1 MADSKP
7 SSVDL
12 FYKLRTAPMHALKR
26 GLRLDDPEQDSDQ
39 FLAGVQNEG
48 EFEVPFNKDNEKYDV
63 FYRAYNEHGEGD
75 LIGIKRELFR
85 VNINQAGGL
94 NDSALSFVVSD
105 PGDVDAFAADD
116 VVQIED
122 ELLVISDY
130 VSGTRTITVEERG
143 AHGTAGI
150 AHANS
155 TNVILCRYTVPHR
168 SIIMA
173 GDVRELSA
181 PQIALVPILGGFLII
196 ATAPADPDNIL
207 DSYLLFRSD
216 SSPALEQRYAVKVR
230 AGESTHTFFHFLS
243 INDDRT
249 IPWYIRVK
257 SVTRSAVIG
266 SAFSNEVVGKPLL
279 SDEEAEAGEPN
290 APNMEVLPD
299 GGGVGEQ
306 DFRFLF
312 GVELLDN
319 TNIAGISQTQVQVA
333 GPNAAHDP
341 MAGFSFAII
350 DKIFARK
357 PPFSSFLTVTEP
369 SDEIGGAYQFSSRLF
384 NKHADIWSDWS
395 VPKSAFTQPGVK
407 DIGVPNEPRSFALH
421 DILDAGDSSGNR
433 FTFTIKEPSLNSR
446 TIWQYEIQGS
456 NDLFAQSGTAGIE
469 DNTGLSGVQSIGTGR
484 ATVGETVLT
493 ITTGGSGNFAADAFR
508 NKVLYIHSG
517 MPTESGTNNF
527 TGELLF
533 PQAFVIG
540 ANTVDANGN
549 ITTVTLRS
557 SESGFKLPAG
567 ASTQTVNWIIADDW
581 QESDTLL
588 VRTFRVWSLVAS
600 GTPDSERFQGEIS
613 SEPTRYWRVRAWNRP
628 GAGRWIYSDALTGTV
643 QSSAAL
649 SFKTSKPVV
658 GDFAVSKGFQAQI
671 TSDVRFSATDNNS
684 VSWTSGTIYYPDGD
698 DEAVNSGSMNLAS
711 GRTYWVYKSVGA
723 GNRTLGLTENPAF
736 VLSTTRVLVAQISTS
751 GDTAELATIVT
762 PWMLGSTF
770 TAAAINVNRLSAIT
784 ANIGAVTLG
793 SLTGVI
799 ITASV
804 FRTASSGRRVEI
816 SAGAPFINF
825 HRSGGGAVFAS
836 IASED
841 DDGGTLDIQPAAGAS
856 GHFQVGLTSRRWEE
870 ISLNAQGIN
879 LDALGGDVHVDGT
892 IRMNLPG
899 TPDFTIPAGTVIAKD
914 NFAVLNAITNANGVA
929 LGITVG
935 GDAVISSTKSG
946 TANYTAL
953 VFNTSGTGRGF
964 IHSLGGWFIGEAP
977 FTGIV
982 GAQTLTGRLTVQNDI
997 FKLATAYNNPDFV
1010 LEHWAHGTSKQKPSY
1025 TGLMPLD
1032 KMESFLRKEIH
1043 LPAVDNVKPSGI
1055 FERGDWV
1062 LESMESA
1069 YLYILQLHKRIERLE
1084 STVIGLIR

>member
-1 MADSKP
+1 MPDSKP

-12 FYKLRTAPMHALKR
+12 FYKLRTAPIHALKR
-26 GLRLDDPEQDSDQ
+26 GLRLDDPEQDSDH
-39 FLAGVQNEG
+39 FTAGIQNEG
-48 EFEVPFNKDNEKYDV
+48 EFEIPFNKENEKYDV
-63 FYRAYNEHGEGD
+63 FYRAYNEHGEAETV
-75 LIGIKRELFR
+75 GIKRELFR
-85 VNINQAGGL
+85 VNLNQVGGL
-94 NDSALSFVVSD
+94 NTSTLVFVISD
-105 PGDVDAFAADD
+105 PGADDAFAADD
-116 VVQIED
+116 VIQIED
-122 ELLVISDY
+122 ELLVVDSYIA
-130 VSGTRTITVEERG
+130 GTNTITVEERG
-143 AHGTAGI
+143 AHGTRPAS
-150 AHANS
+150 HANDVS
-155 TNVILCRYTVPHR
+155 IILCRYTVPHK
-168 SIIMA
+168 SIVMS
-173 GDVRELSA
+173 GDERELSA
-181 PQIALVPILGGFLII
+181 PQISLIPILGGYII
-196 ATAPADPDNIL
+196 TAIAPADPDSIL
-207 DSYLLFRSD
+207 DSYIIFRSD
-216 SSPALEQRYAVKVR
+216 SSPAQVQRDVVKVR
-230 AGESTHTFFHFLS
+230 AGESTHIFYHFLTL
-243 INDDRT
+243 NEDRT
-249 IPWYIRVK
+249 IPWFIRIK
-257 SVTRSAVIG
+257 SVTRSAVKG
-266 SAFSNEVVGKPLL
+266 SAFSNEVSGKVLL
-279 SDEEAEAGEPN
+279 PDEEAEAGEPN
-290 APNMEVLPD
+290 APNMEVLAD

-312 GVELLDN
+312 GVELRDN

-341 MAGFSFAII
+341 MAGFSAALI

-395 VPKSAFTQPGVK
+395 NPIAAFTQAGVK
-407 DIGVPNEPRSFALH
+407 DIGVPNEPRAFALH
-421 DILDAGDSSGNR
+421 DILDAGDTSGNR

-456 NDLFAQSGTAGIE
+456 NDIFAQRGTAGIE
-469 DNTGLSGVQSIGTGR
+469 DNTGLSGIQSIGTGR
-484 ATVGETVLT
+484 VTVGEIVLT
-493 ITTGGSGNFAADAFR
+493 VATGGAGNFAADAFR
-508 NKVLYIHSG
+508 NKVLYIHGG

-527 TGELLF
+527 TGELLY

-540 ANTVDANGN
+540 ANTVSAGGN

-628 GAGRWIYSDALTGTV
+628 GAGRWIYSDALTGTTQV
-643 QSSAAL
+643 SEAL
-649 SFKTSKPVV
+649 SFRTSKPVV
-658 GDFAVSKGFQAQI
+658 GDFSVSKGFQAQV
-671 TSDVRFSATDNNS
+671 TSDVRFSAMDNNS
-684 VSWTSGTIYYPDGD
+684 ISWTSGTIYYPDGD

-723 GNRTLGLTENPAF
+723 GNRTLGITLNPAF

-825 HRSGGGAVFAS
+825 HRSSGGGAVYAS

-841 DDGGTLDIQPAAGAS
+841 ADGGTLDIQPAAGSS
-856 GHFQVGLTSRRWEE
+856 GHFQVGLASKRWEE
-870 ISLNAQGIN
+870 VSLNAQAIN

-892 IRMNLPG
+892 IIMNLPG

-914 NFAVLNAITNANGVA
+914 YFAVLNSITNASGIA
-929 LGITVG
+929 ITVNG
-935 GDAVISSTKSG
+935 IASVKSG
-946 TANYTAL
+946 SMDYGAL
-953 VFNTSGTGRGF
+953 DFNTGGLSRGF
-964 IHSLGGWFIGEAP
+964 IHPNGGWFIGLAGFPVSVSPLSTVE
-977 FTGIV
+977 GN
-982 GAQTLTGRLTVQNDI
+982 LTVKREL
-997 FKLATAYNNPDFV
+997 FKEDSLYNNPDFV
-1010 LEHWAHGTSKQKPSY
+1010 LEHWAHGSSKQKPSY
-1025 TGLMPLD
+1025 SGLMSLPKL
-1032 KMESFLRKEIH
+1032 ESFLRREIH
-1043 LPAVDNVKPSGI
+1043 LPAVDNSRPSGI

-1069 YLYILQLHKRIERLE
+1069 YLYILQLHKRIAKLE
-1084 STVIGLIR
+1084 AGALS

>member
-671 TSDVRFSATDNNS
+671 TADVRFSATDNNS

-711 GRTYWVYKSVGA
+711 GRTYWVYKTIGA
-723 GNRTLGLTENPAF
+723 ANRTLGITENPAF

-825 HRSGGGAVFAS
+825 HRSGGGGAVYAS

-841 DDGGTLDIQPAAGAS
+841 ADGGTLDIQPEASAS
-856 GHFQVGLTSRRWEE
+856 GHFQVGLASKRWQTV
-870 ISLNAQGIN
+870 SLNARGIN

-892 IRMNLPG
+892 IIMNLPG
-899 TPDFTIPAGTVIAKD
+899 TPDFTLPAGTIIAKD
-914 NFAVLNAITNANGVA
+914 NLGVLNAITNASGIA
-929 LGITVG
+929 LSAGTGSATIQT
-935 GDAVISSTKSG
+935 TKSG
-946 TANYTAL
+946 TADEPAL
-953 VFNTSGTGRGF
+953 F
-964 IHSLGGWFIGEAP
+964 ISVGGAQAAYIHPEGGW
-977 FTGIV
+977 
-982 GAQTLTGRLTVQNDI
+982 LYWWRR
-997 FKLATAYNNPDFV
+997 NN
-1010 LEHWAHGTSKQKPSY
+1010 
-1025 TGLMPLD
+1025 
-1032 KMESFLRKEIH
+1032 
-1043 LPAVDNVKPSGI
+1043 
-1055 FERGDWV
+1055 
-1062 LESMESA
+1062 
-1069 YLYILQLHKRIERLE
+1069 
-1084 STVIGLIR
+1084 